1 MASLADILAYKAAED
16 AEAMET
22 AQSVGTIAGAAL
34 GGLTGVDVGNVELQL
49 KNRMRGMLNPPVQQ
63 LQSSDL
69 GIHRLKPGPRLAGG
83 LVGLAVGGGL
93 GSFAAKQVM
102 GESDAARLLAK
113 AQVQQSLSPVEMQRL
128 ENLITESYAS
138 GGVV

>member
-22 AQSVGTIAGAAL
+22 AQSVGAVAGAAL
-34 GGLTGVDVGNVELQL
+34 GGAYGFDMGNVELQL

-93 GSFAAKQVM
+93 GSFAAQQIM